1 MHRPATET
9 HAFPSKLNHMSFPAN
24 DVAATS
30 SFFETYLGFTLSA
43 VVEPHFAILKRPGLD
58 VVIENAVPDA
68 STIRTIGA
76 DKMNRPFSECV
87 SSDPFGARWPM
98 SFHIGLE
105 LPTYDDVCALHDR
118 FAADGFIAETPVFHH
133 ERGSRFFL
141 RAPGGVMI
149 EFNTR
154 SDADARYRG
163 TFD

>member
-1 MHRPATET
+1 MRRPVTET
-9 HAFPSKLNHMSFPAN
+9 HASFAKLNHMSFPTN

-30 SFFETYLGFTLSA
+30 SFFETYLGFTLST
-43 VVEPHFAILKRPGLD
+43 VVETHFAILKRPGLD
-58 VVIENAVPDA
+58 VVIEHAAPDA
-68 STIRTIGA
+68 PTIRTIGA
-76 DKMNRPFSECV
+76 DKIGRAYGECV
-87 SSDPFGARWPM
+87 STDPSGVRWPM

-105 LPTYDDVCALHDR
+105 LPSHDDVRALHDR

-154 SDADARYRG
+154 ADADVRYRG